1 MKASIL
7 LGFTAAVPALSH
19 AANPLGIFSNSGQD
33 SQELARLVALFGG
46 VSIAVIMLIALLLIS
61 SIWHK
66 RPADTTGGRPQR
78 DEGGMPW
85 IYWGVGISAVV
96 LVICMLF
103 NLRTIAATAIS
114 PEADTALTVHVTAH
128 QWWWELS
135 YQDPD
140 SHKDFLSANEIHIPV
155 GEKVKILLNSAD
167 VIHSFWV
174 PSLAGKM
181 DVIPGQTN
189 VTWVEANK
197 PGVYRGECAVFCGAE
212 HARMEFRVVA
222 QEPKDFKAWQ
232 AHQLEDAPQPA
243 DATTLRGRLM
253 FESRCAAC
261 HTVRGSSA
269 AGLAGPDLTHLMDR
283 DTLAAGTLPNDIG
296 HLADWIRDPQKE
308 KPGTE
313 MPKIPLSEADLAA
326 IVAYLRTTH

>member
-1 MKASIL
+1 MRAVSLVAL
-7 LGFTAAVPALSH
+7 LAGISPLAQAG
-19 AANPLGIFSNSGQD
+19 NPLGIFNNAGQD
-33 SQELARLVALFGG
+33 AQELSRLVALFGG
-46 VSIAVIMLIALLLIS
+46 VSIAVIVLIALLLIS
-61 SIWHK
+61 AIWH
-66 RPADTTGGRPQR
+66 RRTADTTGGRPQR

-85 IYWGVGISAVV
+85 IYWGVGLSAVV
-96 LVICMLF
+96 LIICMLF
-103 NLRTIAATAIS
+103 NLKTIAATS
-114 PEADTALTVHVTAH
+114 TPADDDGALTVHVTAH
-128 QWWWELS
+128 QWWWELT

-140 SHKDFLSANEIHIPV
+140 SHKVFLSANEIHIPV
-155 GEKVKILLNSAD
+155 GRKVKILLDSAD

-189 VTWVEANK
+189 VTWVQADE

-222 QEPKDFKAWQ
+222 QDPKDFAAWRS
-232 AHQLEDAPQPA
+232 HQLEDAPQPQ
-243 DATTLRGRLM
+243 DAATLRGRLV

-261 HTVRGSSA
+261 HTLRGSSA
-269 AGLAGPDLTHLMDR
+269 AGMAGPDLTHLMDR
-283 DTLAAGTLPNDIG
+283 STLAAGVLPNDAG
-296 HLADWIRDPQKE
+296 HLAEWIRDPQKQ

-313 MPKIPLSEADLAA
+313 MPQVPLSETDLAA